1 MFDII
6 GFNQF
11 HCHFLWGT
19 PDFVNWVWK
28 EREITTSAGSVGS
41 KNWRRMNIKKWK
53 FRSVSFSE
61 FFKTRKENKNWGPT
75 ITNRP
80 TNKILLQCLKIP
92 KSVSFSKNW
101 VQDTEFGTFFQKRHL
116 AIFLSIFIK
125 TLDIYLYP
133 KKVYFLHFYF

>member
-19 PDFVNWVWK
+19 PDFVNLVWK
-28 EREITTSAGSVGS
+28 ERNNNVSRQCRKQKLK
-41 KNWRRMNIKKWK
+41 KNEHKKMEVPFCLL
-53 FRSVSFSE
+53 FR

-80 TNKILLQCLKIP
+80 TNKILSQCLKIP